1 MKRAR
6 LADFSPEQIR
16 FLTYGRGVDTTR
28 MRDRFGFRPT
38 YTTVQAFSAFVDARS
53 RDGVLDRD
61 RVGSVEQML
70 VGALRRTGSDG

>member
-1 MKRAR
+1 MKRAK

-28 MRDRFGFRPT
+28 MRDQFGFHPN
-38 YTTVQAFSAFVDARS
+38 YTTAQAFSAFVDARS
-53 RDGVLDRD
+53 RNGVLDRD

>member
-1 MKRAR
+1 
-6 LADFSPEQIR
+6 
-16 FLTYGRGVDTTR
+16 

>member
-1 MKRAR
+1 
-6 LADFSPEQIR
+6 
-16 FLTYGRGVDTTR
+16 
-28 MRDRFGFRPT
+28 MRDQFGFGPK
-38 YTTVQAFSAFVDARS
+38 YTTAQAFSAFVDARS